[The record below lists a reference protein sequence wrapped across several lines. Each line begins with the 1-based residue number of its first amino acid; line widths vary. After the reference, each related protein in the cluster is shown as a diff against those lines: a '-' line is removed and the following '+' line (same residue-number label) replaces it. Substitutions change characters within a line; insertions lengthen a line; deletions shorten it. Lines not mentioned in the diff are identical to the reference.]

1 MTALGQDAEALEF
14 ASLNLKN
21 DKEVIMKGVE
31 GAPWTVCYA
40 SETLREDKDV
50 Y

>member
-1 MTALGQDAEALEF
+1 
-14 ASLNLKN
+14 
-21 DKEVIMKGVE
+21 MKGVE

-50 Y
+50 IKQACKSYGQALYLQARK